1 MKVTQYSEGCGALIS
16 DIQLADLGDTQL
28 EELRTV
34 FTQHGLLF
42 FRDQDFSPQDHLQFA
57 QRFGSIVVNK
67 FFRATEQFPE
77 IAEVRKDKR
86 PTDQYWWWLAYRS
99 LL

>member
-42 FRDQDFSPQDHLQFA
+42 FRDQDFFSSGPSTICAAFWQYC
-57 QRFGSIVVNK
+57 G
-67 FFRATEQFPE
+67 EQIF
-77 IAEVRKDKR
+77 
-86 PTDQYWWWLAYRS
+86 
-99 LL
+99 